1 MRVHL
6 ITYQWASCV
15 ALFWSLVR
23 IYQIPVSQNKALKT
37 PFQYVLYLSRPKDIF
52 PQRGLNTAKLLFCA
66 AKVLH
71 FFDICKREV
80 DFFRFFGMIDTRQ
93 AQKNGPKSVFYSVY
107 KGTKM
112 AIEQLR
118 EKPCKEAVLIHYLFV
133 RHCSLQV

>member
-1 MRVHL
+1 MYINNYIPTGILCCNVLGLSSEFARFQQAKTKRVRRL
-6 ITYQWASCV
+6 
-15 ALFWSLVR
+15 
-23 IYQIPVSQNKALKT
+23 
-37 PFQYVLYLSRPKDIF
+37 FQYVLYLTRPKDIY
-52 PQRGLNTAKLLFCA
+52 PQRGLNTAKLSFCA

-71 FFDICKREV
+71 FFDICKREG
-80 DFFRFFGMIDTRQ
+80 DFFRFFGMIDTKQ
-93 AQKNGPKSVFYSVY
+93 AQKNGPKSVFYSMY